1 MDNGLSKLFISQ
13 KIWTIEVN
21 RKYNFYGN
29 VFSQNNWVTDC
40 LDMFSVFLL
49 FNSNKLIKINS
60 IRVFNYFDYKY
71 KFLLHGR
78 YATDKYITLYT
89 YTYISGTRP

>member
-21 RKYNFYGN
+21 KNYNFYGN

-40 LDMFSVFLL
+40 LDMFSVF
-49 FNSNKLIKINS
+49 
-60 IRVFNYFDYKY
+60 YFLKV
-71 KFLLHGR
+71 
-78 YATDKYITLYT
+78 
-89 YTYISGTRP
+89 ISL